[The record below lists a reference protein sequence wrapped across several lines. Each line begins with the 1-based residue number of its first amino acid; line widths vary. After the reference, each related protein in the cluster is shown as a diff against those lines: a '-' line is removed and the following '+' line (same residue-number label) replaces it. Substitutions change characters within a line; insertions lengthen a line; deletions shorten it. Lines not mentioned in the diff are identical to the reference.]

1 MGSHPVGEAEDRST
15 DELTIDVDAFDAS
28 IETEGGIIGLGM
40 LGIADTEL
48 TGGGGIVPTTG
59 EDIIGGTIGITEVVG
74 LAPACNAGDSLLDL
88 SVFVGCGALDDG
100 GAGSGGG
107 GT

>member
-1 MGSHPVGEAEDRST
+1 MAELGGGAVGSHLVGEAEDRST
-15 DELTIDVDAFDAS
+15 DELTIDVDVVFDAS
-28 IETEGGIIGLGM
+28 IDTEGGIIGLGM
-40 LGIADTEL
+40 LGIADTEF

-88 SVFVGCGALDDG
+88 SVFVG
-100 GAGSGGG
+100 
-107 GT
+107 

>member
-1 MGSHPVGEAEDRST
+1 MAELGGGAVGSHPVGEAEDRST
-15 DELTIDVDAFDAS
+15 DDELTIDVDVVFEANID
-28 IETEGGIIGLGM
+28 TEGGIIGLGM
-40 LGIADTEL
+40 LGIADTEF

-88 SVFVGCGALDDG
+88 SVFVG
-100 GAGSGGG
+100 
-107 GT
+107 